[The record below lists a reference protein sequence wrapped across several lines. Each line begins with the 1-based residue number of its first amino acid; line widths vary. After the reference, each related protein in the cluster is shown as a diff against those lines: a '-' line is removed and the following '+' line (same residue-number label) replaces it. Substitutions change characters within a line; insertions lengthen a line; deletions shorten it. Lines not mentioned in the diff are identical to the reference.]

1 MRHFL
6 GSLHPGD
13 IQLRDN
19 WQFELKSEVFPLKG
33 KKKQCFVQ
41 EFYLFIPNALRINPH
56 TYSKSQF
63 YNDQSCFIR
72 HKTPQMEISS
82 AIDLANPISPL
93 YQFELHRKSGDLI
106 EAEKSLKLFGNIIR
120 SALRVRI
127 ASIVSLIHHQQNIE
141 QEIGLLKEELH
152 LLNEV
157 LEAFKKNLSDEARL
171 LICLDYVHQFIN
183 NVTSY
188 YLVGCLDVLRHVH
201 RSDELSDQL
210 LTDLLKGY
218 ETVDEEMSEQESE
231 KVLYRRSLLNKYVLD
246 ALLLS
251 INRFSIKQ
259 KWGDIIASLAAFIA
273 MFIFLIFFTWQSKY
287 VVVNSAAFI
296 LITSTLYIVKDRL
309 KEWLKQFALA
319 YRSISD
325 FTTEIKTPD
334 ERYTIGKQK
343 DFFSFIKQEQMDKEI
358 ASIRNS
364 EFHEVLD
371 QFQRP
376 EHIIY
381 YKNQV
386 ELNPMIDDEGL
397 NLVFRLNIHSFIAKA
412 GNSSR
417 AFMTL
422 DRQTGGILMRP
433 LPKVYHINIVLKNR
447 YFESD
452 QTEKTEIKKF
462 RLVVDGNGIKRVQQV
477 AL

>member
-1 MRHFL
+1 MRFFL
-6 GSLHPGD
+6 GSLHGGD

-19 WQFELKSEVFPLKG
+19 FQFELKSEVLPLKG
-33 KKKQCFVQ
+33 KKKQCLVQ
-41 EFYLFIPNALRINPH
+41 EFYLFVPNALRINPH

-63 YNDQSCFIR
+63 YSDQSCFIR
-72 HKTPQMEISS
+72 HKTPEMEIST
-82 AIDLANPISPL
+82 AIDLSNPVSPL
-93 YQFELHRKSGDLI
+93 YQCELHRQSGNQG

-127 ASIVSLIHHQQNIE
+127 AAIVDLIHHQQNVDVQIC
-141 QEIGLLKEELH
+141 LLKEH
-152 LLNEV
+152 IHALNEV
-157 LEAFKKNLSDEARL
+157 LEGFKKKLVEPNL

-183 NVTSY
+183 NVSSY

-201 RSDELSDQL
+201 SSDEVSDRL
-210 LTDLLKGY
+210 LTELLKGY

-259 KWGDIIASLAAFIA
+259 KWGDIIASIAAFIA
-273 MFIFLIFFTWQSKY
+273 MFVFLILFTWKSKY
-287 VVVNSAAFI
+287 IVVDSTAFI
-296 LITSTLYIVKDRL
+296 LVTSILYIVKDRL

-319 YRSISD
+319 YRSLSD

-343 DFFSFIKQEQMDKEI
+343 DFFSFIKQKQMDKEI
-358 ASIRNS
+358 VSIRNS

-371 QFQRP
+371 KFQRP
-376 EHIIY
+376 EQIIY

-397 NLVFRLNIHSFIAKA
+397 NLIFRLNIHSIIAKA

-417 AFMTL
+417 TFMTL

-452 QTEKTEIKKF
+452 QTQKAEIKKF
-462 RLVVDGNGIKRVQQV
+462 RLVVDGNGIKRVQQI

>member
-56 TYSKSQF
+56 TYSKRQF

-72 HKTPQMEISS
+72 HKTPQMEVST
-82 AIDLANPISPL
+82 AIDLSNPVSPL
-93 YQFELHRKSGDLI
+93 YQFELHRKSGDQM

-127 ASIVSLIHHQQNIE
+127 AAIVNLIHHQENVVAQIR
-141 QEIGLLKEELH
+141 LLKEDLH
-152 LLNEV
+152 ALDEV
-157 LEAFKKNLSDEARL
+157 LETFKENLFDEAKL

-183 NVTSY
+183 NVSSY

-201 RSDELSDQL
+201 QSDEVSDQL
-210 LTDLLKGY
+210 LTELLKRY

-251 INRFSIKQ
+251 INRFSVKQ
-259 KWGDIIASLAAFIA
+259 KWGNIIASFAAFIA
-273 MFIFLIFFTWQSKY
+273 MFVFLILFTWKSKY
-287 VVVNSAAFI
+287 IVVDSISFI
-296 LITSTLYIVKDRL
+296 LITSALYIVKDRL

-319 YRSISD
+319 YRSFSD
-325 FTTEIKTPD
+325 FTTEIKSPD
-334 ERYTIGKQK
+334 ERYTIGRQR
-343 DFFSFIKQEQMDKEI
+343 DFFSFIKQKQMDKEI
-358 ASIRNS
+358 DSIRNS

-397 NLVFRLNIHSFIAKA
+397 NLVFRLNIHPFIAKA
-412 GNSSR
+412 GNPSR
-417 AFMTL
+417 TFMSL
-422 DRQTGGILMRP
+422 DRQTGGILMRS
-433 LPKVYHINIVLKNR
+433 LPKVYHINIVVKNR

-462 RLVVDGNGIKRVQQV
+462 RLVVDGNGIKRVQQI